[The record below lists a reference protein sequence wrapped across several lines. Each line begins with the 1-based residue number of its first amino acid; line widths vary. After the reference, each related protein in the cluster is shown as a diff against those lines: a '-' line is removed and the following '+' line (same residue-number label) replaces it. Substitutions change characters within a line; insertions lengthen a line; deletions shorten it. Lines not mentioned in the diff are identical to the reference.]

1 MVIKKDLIIV
11 VLATFCLVSTMFIVL
26 PRSAQNL
33 VSTAS
38 ALSQYDPWCDINH
51 DGKINILDVVA
62 VTSRYGTTGDP
73 ALNINV
79 TNWPTSHDV
88 CVWWAQYLTNTE
100 IWNNPCN
107 ASGFG
112 HVHVLVEATYLGSGQ
127 VTVYFAAPLYN
138 RTRNTYFPIVYYT
151 LVLTPS
157 DYYAAVSVDVPSQ
170 SFYFAAVT
178 SSSSVSCYIFLSYY
192 LTWS

>member
-1 MVIKKDLIIV
+1 MVIKKDLIIT

-73 ALNINV
+73 ALNISV

-88 CVWWAQYLTNTE
+88 CVWWSQHIPPSTNIVT
-100 IWNNPCN
+100 NNVYN

-112 HVHVLVEATYLGSGQ
+112 HLNVLVAAEDLTGQ
-127 VTVYFAAPLYN
+127 VTVIFAAPLYN
-138 RTRNTYFPIVYYT
+138 QTRVADVPIAFYT
-151 LVLTPS
+151 LVLTTS
-157 DYYAAVSVDVPSQ
+157 NYQAAISVDVPSQ
-170 SFYFAAVT
+170 QFYFVAETTA
-178 SSSSVSCYIFLSYY
+178 SSSCYIYLSYY